1 MIQSLVEDL
10 LELIMM
16 LKKRFSYFDIIFNAF
31 YLEQIDNLL
40 VLLVSLCHFRVKA
53 TKSFYEIYPF

>member
-53 TKSFYEIYPF
+53 TKFFYEIYPF